1 VVGGDTNDRRSALP
15 ARLELSLRNNSIA
28 SSFYCR
34 QDELHANADPPPGEA
49 VDGYQQAVELA
60 SAGVD
65 SGRGNCIRMRQ
76 AILACLPA
84 ELSALLKRLT
94 QGLSGGPLVELEIVI
109 NDRRLENYP
118 WELLAEP
125 GLLTPPE
132 VDVAVWRGVS
142 LPPAERQAST
152 AVLLIGS
159 ASLDLI
165 PPFSHEEVGHLAQ
178 LLGAYPWIKPLP
190 YPSITFGDF
199 ANVLDVIHPVVV
211 HLVVHG
217 STDGF
222 QFQASRTLP
231 EDHYDIPAQELA
243 GRIAKSAA
251 SVVVL
256 NACDS
261 ATASADSDPFA
272 RHICLAAKTTA
283 IGMAAQLPAN
293 IAIVFAE
300 QFYRHLALGARVIDA
315 YRHAVHTIRAI
326 SGFANLWSVPVMY
339 STRPNLVIFPTD
351 PSSRA
356 RLGFNEV
363 SGHLEKLEAE
373 IDNLVGYQDWTAGD
387 WAENT
392 AASAVR
398 IAYVRDV
405 LVTLTTTL
413 EERRADLLHTLPLRQ
428 GCDDLRSSLEELSV
442 RLRRLTDPSSSR
454 HERARTFDGM
464 TDCQASIRHTLW
476 RITRMFAEMP

>member
-1 VVGGDTNDRRSALP
+1 M
-15 ARLELSLRNNSIA
+15 
-28 SSFYCR
+28 C
-34 QDELHANADPPPGEA
+34 
-49 VDGYQQAVELA
+49 
-60 SAGVD
+60 
-65 SGRGNCIRMRQ
+65 Q
-76 AILACLPA
+76 AILACLPP
-84 ELSALLKRLT
+84 ELSALLKRLA
-94 QGLSGGPLVELEIVI
+94 QGLPGRPLVELEIII
-109 NDRRLENYP
+109 NDRGLENYP

-125 GLLTPPE
+125 GLLTPPG

-152 AVLLIGS
+152 AVVLIGS

-165 PPFSHEEVGHLAQ
+165 PPFNHEEVGRLAQ

-211 HLVVHG
+211 HMVVHG
-217 STDGF
+217 STNGF
-222 QFQASRTLP
+222 QFQASRTIP
-231 EDHYDIPAQELA
+231 KDHYDIPAQELA
-243 GRIAKSAA
+243 GRIAESAA

-261 ATASADSDPFA
+261 ATASADVAPAA
-272 RHICLAAKTTA
+272 RRICEAAKTTA
-283 IGMAAQLPAN
+283 IGMAAQLPAEV
-293 IAIVFAE
+293 AIVFAE
-300 QFYRHLALGARVIDA
+300 EFYRYLALGATVVEA
-315 YRHAVHTIRAI
+315 YRRAAHSIRAI

-351 PSSRA
+351 SRA
-356 RLGFNEV
+356 RARLEFNEV

-373 IDNLVGYQDWTAGD
+373 IDSLAGHQDWTAGD

-398 IAYVRDV
+398 IAYVRNV
-405 LVTLTTTL
+405 LATLTATL
-413 EERRADLLHTLPLRQ
+413 EERQADLLYTLPLRR
-428 GCDDLRSSLEELSV
+428 GCDDLRSSLEELGA

-454 HERARTFDGM
+454 HERARISDVM
-464 TDCQASIRHTLW
+464 TDCRSSIGHTLW
-476 RITRMFAEMP
+476 RVTRMFAELP